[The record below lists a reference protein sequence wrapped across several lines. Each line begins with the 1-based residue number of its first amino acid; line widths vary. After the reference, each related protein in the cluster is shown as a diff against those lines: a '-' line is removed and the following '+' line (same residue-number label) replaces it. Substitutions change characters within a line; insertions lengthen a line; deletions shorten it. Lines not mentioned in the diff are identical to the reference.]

1 MAEPAVNNDTAPSP
15 APTTTWD
22 AEAPGPVLLPV
33 EGNPEGPASL
43 DILES
48 GNPRSRRFDPG
59 RSERIIAAALD
70 VVAEHG
76 VSGTTYRRV
85 ATRADVP
92 LGSVSYHFESMHD
105 LLLNAFRRFVCEH
118 VARLEAGLNGAQNLQ
133 QAAEAV
139 VRIIHEDA
147 EANPPRYL
155 ALAREFQAFALREPS
170 SREISR
176 SWLQGATAVLEHHF
190 DPMTAVI
197 VGLLM
202 EGLTLRECICR
213 DADHLPPTLETL
225 RRVIAGL

>member
-1 MAEPAVNNDTAPSP
+1 MAEPAVNRDIAPSP
-15 APTTTWD
+15 GLATTWD
-22 AEAPGPVLLPV
+22 AAAAGSVPLPD
-33 EGNPEGPASL
+33 EGNPERLASL
-43 DILES
+43 NVLES
-48 GNPRSRRFDPG
+48 RNPRSRRFDPG
-59 RSERIIAAALD
+59 RSERIIAATLD

-105 LLLNAFRRFVCEH
+105 LLLKAFRRFVSEH
-118 VARLEAGLNGAQNLQ
+118 LARLETGLNGTQNLE

-147 EANPPRYL
+147 EANPPRHL

-176 SWLQGATAVLEHHF
+176 SWLQSATAVLEHHF
-190 DPMTAVI
+190 DPMTAVL

-213 DADHLPPTLETL
+213 DTDHLPPTLETV
-225 RRVIAGL
+225 RRVIPGL